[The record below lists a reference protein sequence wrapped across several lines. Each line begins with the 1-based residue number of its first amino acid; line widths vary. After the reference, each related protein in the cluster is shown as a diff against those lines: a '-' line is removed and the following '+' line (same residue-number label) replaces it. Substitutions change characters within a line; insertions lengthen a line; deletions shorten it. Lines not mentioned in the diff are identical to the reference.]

1 MKRDFTSSEKEWHQ
15 TIVNF
20 ISIII
25 DMKVK
30 PIIIYDRKQFN
41 KHTLKGK
48 FRPNQVWAECVAEH
62 GLIWLSKD
70 LSTHPYILTL
80 NVLVH
85 ECLHIKYPEWNENQ
99 VRNEADRVV
108 PVIEDKNVKKHYE

>member
-1 MKRDFTSSEKEWHQ
+1 MKKDFSPRDKEWHQ
-15 TIVNF
+15 VIINF
-20 ISIII
+20 LSILL

-30 PIIIYDRKQFN
+30 PMIIYDRKQFN
-41 KHTLKGK
+41 LHTRKGIHK
-48 FRPNQVWAECVAEH
+48 PNQVWAQCVIEH

-70 LSTHPYILTL
+70 LVTESYVLTL

-85 ECLHIKYPEWNENQ
+85 ECLHIKYPEWNEKQ

-108 PVIEDKNVKKHYE
+108 PVVDDKERKKQFE